1 MQFVIDVDPRADEAP
16 SGHALHALAAA
27 VLEYVPAGHR
37 THVLALVA
45 PATDEYAPAGQLT
58 HTLEL
63 VAPVRFEYVPA
74 VQFTHA
80 LPDKYAPGAQ
90 VTA

>member
-1 MQFVIDVDPRADEAP
+1 MAADPRLEDEEL
-16 SGHALHALAAA
+16 GHAVHALAAA
-27 VLEYVPAGHR
+27 VLEYVPAGHE

-58 HTLEL
+58 HALEL
-63 VAPVRFEYVPA
+63 VAPVTFEYVPA

-90 VTA
+90 VTD

>member
-1 MQFVIDVDPRADEAP
+1 MADVA
-16 SGHALHALAAA
+16 
-27 VLEYVPAGHR
+27 LEYVPAGHK
-37 THVLALVA
+37 THVLALDA
-45 PATDEYAPAGQLT
+45 PETPEYAPAGHET
-58 HTLEL
+58 HALEL
-63 VAPVRFEYVPA
+63 VAPISTEYFPA